1 MSLWKGYDG
10 HIGRGYEEEY
20 GPKHTCLMLGNKPN
34 KLETGFSLQ
43 LPGVTTGGRG
53 SAGHFHFVHTE
64 SSILGTAAAVSDHLY
79 ICAALHVPWSN
90 AKVPDAAAR
99 GAISEQQDDQL
110 RNITPC

>member
-1 MSLWKGYDG
+1 
-10 HIGRGYEEEY
+10 
-20 GPKHTCLMLGNKPN
+20 MLGNKPN